1 MENLS
6 DKQKEI
12 IEQVQKLLALSKSS
26 NEHEAAL
33 ALARAEALLE
43 KYRLDMTQIEMMGGG
58 KEDIIEDQDPLF
70 DSENL
75 APWETRLAHGIAYI
89 YGCTTIRL
97 NNKLIRIIGRSSDI
111 MFVRYLVT
119 YITLELFRFSAALYK
134 KRKDYKNAYFLGAV
148 DVIIQRLKEAQAATQ
163 ENYTNKFA
171 VVTVNNRYNEAS
183 AALDKFYPNATASTH
198 KSAKPLNREAYWL
211 GQETGHKI
219 KLSEE
224 KKLAGGKPTL
234 T

>member
-1 MENLS
+1 MENLT
-6 DKQKEI
+6 DKQKEVI
-12 IEQVQKLLALSKSS
+12 QQVQKLLALSKSS

-43 KYRLDMTQIEMMGGG
+43 KYRLDMTEVEMMGGN
-58 KEDIIEDQDPLF
+58 KEEIVEDQDPLF

-75 APWETRLAHGIAYI
+75 APWESRLAHGIAYV

-97 NNKLIRIIGRSSDI
+97 GNKLIRIIGRPSDI

-119 YITLELFRFSAALYK
+119 YITLELFRFAAVLYK
-134 KRKDYKNAYFLGAV
+134 KRQDYKNAYFLGAV
-148 DVIIQRLKEAQAATQ
+148 DVIIQRLKEAKAATQ
-163 ENYTNKFA
+163 ETYTNQYA

-183 AALDKFYPNATASTH
+183 AALDKFYPNATTANH

-219 KLSEE
+219 KLSQEN
-224 KKLAGGKPTL
+224 KLAGGKRTL